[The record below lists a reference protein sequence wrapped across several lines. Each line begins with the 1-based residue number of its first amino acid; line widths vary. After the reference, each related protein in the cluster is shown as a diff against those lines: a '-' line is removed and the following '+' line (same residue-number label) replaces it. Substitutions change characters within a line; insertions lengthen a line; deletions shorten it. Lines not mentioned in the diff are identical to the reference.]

1 MGKKDYFM
9 DMTHNRDF
17 WYMCWDERFMDKKVI
32 SEKCDCDDFVK
43 KSCMTICDMQK
54 NKINNE
60 IIDNFI
66 SVCKE
71 SILLDN
77 QNKWK

>member
-1 MGKKDYFM
+1 
-9 DMTHNRDF
+9 
-17 WYMCWDERFMDKKVI
+17 MDKKVI

-77 QNKWK
+77 QNK

>member
-1 MGKKDYFM
+1 
-9 DMTHNRDF
+9 
-17 WYMCWDERFMDKKVI
+17 
-32 SEKCDCDDFVK
+32 
-43 KSCMTICDMQK
+43 MQK